1 VILWGSF
8 NFNSYVWS
16 ALQIGYAFFNLMSDI
31 LPMFG
36 GDFFSFRLM
45 SHSIESYDVYM

>member
-1 VILWGSF
+1 
-8 NFNSYVWS
+8 
-16 ALQIGYAFFNLMSDI
+16 
-31 LPMFG
+31 MFG